1 MDKLTGI
8 IDEPVSSGG
17 QDHLDISVHTKSLIR
32 FIRETNTPI
41 TIGIQGEWG

>member
-1 MDKLTGI
+1 MAKLTGI

-32 FIRETNTPI
+32 FIRENKHTYYNRYPR
-41 TIGIQGEWG
+41 GMG